1 MKLLTLRIESNL
13 TKISIIIPTIN
24 EANNLPLLLSDLS
37 IIQKVGEII
46 IVDCG
51 SKDKTIDVA
60 NIYGA
65 KVYKSKERNRG
76 LQLDLGA
83 KNSKGEWL
91 IFLHADTRL
100 TNDWFIKIKSVLKR
114 DKNFIYYFKFKLND
128 KKKIYRV
135 LEILVNFRS
144 RYLKQPYGDQGLII
158 HKSIYLKNN
167 GFRKIPLME
176 DVDFF
181 RRLKNKEDL
190 KQLNLPIFTSSRK
203 WERTNIFLQA
213 LKNWNF
219 RRRWLK
225 GESTKSIYSEYYK
238 K

>member
-1 MKLLTLRIESNL
+1 MSE
-13 TKISIIIPTIN
+13 ISIIIPTIN

-37 IIQKVGEII
+37 IIQKKGEIL

-51 SKDKTIDVA
+51 SKDSTIDVA

-65 KVYKSKERNRG
+65 KIFKSKERNRG
-76 LQLDLGA
+76 LQLDIGA

-100 TNDWFIKIKSVLKR
+100 THDWFKKIKSVLKG
-114 DKNFIYYFKFKLND
+114 DKKFVYYFKFKINNE
-128 KKKIYRV
+128 KIIYRL

-144 RYLKQPYGDQGLII
+144 QFFKQPYGDQGLII
-158 HKSIYLKNN
+158 HRSIYFENN
-167 GFRKIPLME
+167 GFKKIPLME
-176 DVDFF
+176 DLDFIK
-181 RRLKNKEDL
+181 RLNNKKDL

-225 GESTKSIYSEYYK
+225 GESAKSIYSDYYK
-238 K
+238 ND

>member
-1 MKLLTLRIESNL
+1 MS
-13 TKISIIIPTIN
+13 KISIIIPTIN

-37 IIQKVGEII
+37 SIRKDDEII

-51 SKDKTIDVA
+51 SEDKTIDIA

-65 KVYKSKERNRG
+65 KVFISKERNRG
-76 LQLDLGA
+76 LQLDIGA

-100 TNDWFIKIKSVLKR
+100 THDWFKKINSLLKGKK
-114 DKNFIYYFKFKLND
+114 KNIYYFEFKINN

-144 RYLKQPYGDQGLII
+144 KFFKQPYGDQGLII
-158 HKSIYLKNN
+158 HRTTYFKNN
-167 GFRKIPLME
+167 GFSKIPLME
-176 DVDFF
+176 DVDFL
-181 RRLKNKEDL
+181 RRLNKKKDL
-190 KQLNLPIFTSSRK
+190 KQLNLPIFISSRK

-213 LKNWNF
+213 IKNWQF

-225 GESTKSIYSEYYK
+225 GESLKSLYSDYYK

>member
-1 MKLLTLRIESNL
+1 MS
-13 TKISIIIPTIN
+13 KISIIIPTIN

-37 IIQKVGEII
+37 SIQKEGEII

-51 SKDKTIDVA
+51 SEDKTVDIA

-65 KVYKSKERNRG
+65 KVYKSEERNRG
-76 LQLDLGA
+76 LQLNIGA
-83 KNSKGEWL
+83 KNSKGDWL

-100 TNDWFIKIKSVLKR
+100 THDWFKKINSFLNG
-114 DKNFIYYFKFKLND
+114 DKNYIYYFKFKINH
-128 KKKIYRV
+128 KKIIFRL
-135 LEILVNFRS
+135 LEILVNLRS
-144 RYLKQPYGDQGLII
+144 QFFKQPYGDQGLVI
-158 HKSIYLKNN
+158 HRTTYFKNN

-176 DVDFF
+176 DVDFL
-181 RRLKNKEDL
+181 RRLKNKKKL
-190 KQLNLPIFTSSRK
+190 KQLNLPIFISSRK
-203 WERTNIFLQA
+203 WEKTNIFLQA

-225 GESTKSIYSEYYK
+225 GESTKSIYSDYYK

>member
-1 MKLLTLRIESNL
+1 MS
-13 TKISIIIPTIN
+13 KISIIIPTIN

-37 IIQKVGEII
+37 IVKREGEII

-51 SKDKTIDVA
+51 SEDKTIDLA

-65 KVYKSKERNRG
+65 KVFKSKEKNRG
-76 LQLDLGA
+76 LQLDMGA
-83 KNSKGEWL
+83 NNSSGDWL

-100 TNDWFIKIKSVLKR
+100 THDWFRKINSVLNR
-114 DKNFIYYFKFKLND
+114 NKNYIYYFKFKINH
-128 KKKIYRV
+128 KKIIYRV

-144 RYLKQPYGDQGLII
+144 KYFKQPYGDQGLII
-158 HKSIYLKNN
+158 HRTTYFKNN
-167 GFRKIPLME
+167 GFREIPLME
-176 DVDFF
+176 DVDFL
-181 RRLKNKEDL
+181 RRLKNKKDL
-190 KQLNLPIFTSSRK
+190 KGLNSPIFISSRK

-213 LKNWNF
+213 IRNWHL

-225 GESTKSIYSEYYK
+225 GESLESIYSDYYK

>member
-1 MKLLTLRIESNL
+1 MS
-13 TKISIIIPTIN
+13 KISIIIPTIN
-24 EANNLPLLLSDLS
+24 EANNLPLLLSDIS
-37 IIQKVGEII
+37 IIQKDGEII

-51 SKDKTIDVA
+51 SKDKTIDLA

-65 KVYKSKERNRG
+65 KVYKSKKRNRG

-83 KNSKGEWL
+83 RNAKGEWL
-91 IFLHADTRL
+91 LFLHADTRL
-100 TNDWFIKIKSVLKR
+100 TPDWHTKIKSVLKG
-114 DKNFIYYFKFKLND
+114 DKNYIYYFKFKVND

-144 RYLKQPYGDQGLII
+144 RYFKKPYGDQGLII
-158 HKSIYLKNN
+158 HRSIYYENN

-181 RRLKNKEDL
+181 RRLKNKENL

-225 GESTKSIYSEYYK
+225 GESIKSLYSEYYK

>member
-1 MKLLTLRIESNL
+1 LS
-13 TKISIIIPTIN
+13 KISIIIPTIN

-37 IIQKVGEII
+37 IIQKQGEII
-46 IVDCG
+46 IVDGG

-76 LQLDLGA
+76 LQLDMGA
-83 KNSKGEWL
+83 KKSKGDWL

-100 TNDWFIKIKSVLKR
+100 THDWFTKLKSFLKKDR
-114 DKNFIYYFKFKLND
+114 NFIYYFQFKIND
-128 KKKIYRV
+128 NKIIFRV

-144 RYLKQPYGDQGLII
+144 QYFKKPYGDQGLII
-158 HKSIYLKNN
+158 HRSIYIKNN

-176 DVDFF
+176 DVDFLK
-181 RRLKNKEDL
+181 RLKTKKNL
-190 KQLNLPIFTSSRK
+190 KQLNLPILTSSRK
-203 WERTNIFLQA
+203 WERTNIFFQA

-225 GESTKSIYSEYYK
+225 GESTKSLYSSFMFIFPN
-238 K
+238 

>member
-1 MKLLTLRIESNL
+1 MS
-13 TKISIIIPTIN
+13 KISVIIPTLN

-37 IIQKVGEII
+37 IIYKEGEII

-51 SKDKTIDVA
+51 SEDRTIDLA

-65 KVYKSKERNRG
+65 KVYKAREKNRG
-76 LQLDLGA
+76 LQLDMGA
-83 KNSKGEWL
+83 KKSKGEWL
-91 IFLHADTRL
+91 IFLHADSRL
-100 TNDWFIKIKSVLKR
+100 THNWLTKIKSVLNK
-114 DKNFIYYFKFKLND
+114 DKHFIYYFKFKINNR
-128 KKKIYRV
+128 KIIYRL
-135 LEILVNFRS
+135 LEVFVNFRS
-144 RYLKQPYGDQGLII
+144 KYLKQPYGDQGLII
-158 HKSIYLKNN
+158 HRSTYLKNN
-167 GFRKIPLME
+167 GFRNIPLME

-181 RRLKNKEDL
+181 RRLNNKKDL
-190 KQLNLPIFTSSRK
+190 KQLNLPLITSSRK

-225 GESTKSIYSEYYK
+225 GESTKSIYSDYYK

>member
-1 MKLLTLRIESNL
+1 MS
-13 TKISIIIPTIN
+13 KISIIIPTIN

-37 IIQKVGEII
+37 IIQKEGEII
-46 IVDCG
+46 VVDCG
-51 SKDKTIDVA
+51 SDDKTIDIA

-65 KVYKSKERNRG
+65 KVYKAKERNRG
-76 LQLDLGA
+76 LQLDMGA
-83 KNSKGEWL
+83 NNSKGEWL

-100 TNDWFIKIKSVLKR
+100 TNDWFRKINSILNG
-114 DKNFIYYFKFKLND
+114 DKDYIFYFKFKINN
-128 KKKIYRV
+128 KKIIYRV

-144 RYLKQPYGDQGLII
+144 QYFKKPYGDQGLII
-158 HKSIYLKNN
+158 HRNTYFKND

-176 DVDFF
+176 DVDFL
-181 RRLKNKEDL
+181 RRLNKKKDL
-190 KQLNLPIFTSSRK
+190 KQLNLPIFISSRK

-213 LKNWNF
+213 IKNWHF

>member
-1 MKLLTLRIESNL
+1 MS
-13 TKISIIIPTIN
+13 KISIIIPTIN

-37 IIQKVGEII
+37 IIQRVGEIL

-51 SKDKTIDVA
+51 SEDRTIDVA
-60 NIYGA
+60 KLYGA
-65 KVYKSKERNRG
+65 KVHNSKERNRG

-100 TNDWFIKIKSVLKR
+100 THNWFTKINSVLKG
-114 DKNFIYYFKFKLND
+114 DKDFIYYFKFKIND
-128 KKKIYRV
+128 KKIIFRV
-135 LEILVNFRS
+135 LEILVNLRS
-144 RYLKQPYGDQGLII
+144 QFFKQPYGDQGLII
-158 HKSIYLKNN
+158 HRSIYQKNN

-176 DVDFF
+176 DLDFL
-181 RRLKNKEDL
+181 RRLKNKKDL
-190 KQLNLPIFTSSRK
+190 KQLNIPIFTSSRK
-203 WERTNIFLQA
+203 WERTNVFLQA
-213 LKNWNF
+213 IKNWKF

-225 GESTKSIYSEYYK
+225 GESPKSIYSDYYK